1 MENLNSKV
9 LLLAVNAKYIHT
21 NPAIYALRQY
31 ARKQCAELADSIVLR
46 EYTINHEPDAVLKGI
61 YEVRPR
67 VLCISCYI
75 WNIRMV
81 KELIADYKKIDP
93 RVRIVLGGPEVTYDA
108 GEFLQENPAAD
119 AVIVGEGEAT
129 FAELVERLYG
139 VQSEWK
145 ASGSLR
151 EDGETTGR
159 LPVKAL
165 AFLQVCENLRGVVY
179 RAEDGRIVENLPR
192 ELLDFAALPFPYED
206 MGTLGDFEHKI
217 IYYETSRG
225 CPFLCCYCLSSVEKR
240 VRFRKLE
247 LVKRELQS
255 FLDARVAQVKF
266 VDRTF
271 NCKESHALAIWEY
284 IREHDNGVTNFHFEI
299 AADLLTEREL
309 SLLADMRPGLVQL
322 EIGVQSVNPQ
332 TIEAIHRR
340 MELGKVK
347 AAVAAVRAGK
357 NIHQHLDLIAG
368 LPYEDYASFGHS
380 YDEVYRMRP
389 NQLQL
394 GFLKVLKGSAMFD
407 MAAEH
412 EVRYKSEP
420 PYEVLSTKYL
430 TYDEIIRLKEIE
442 ELTEDYYNSG
452 QFLYTLP
459 FLERYFSTPFQ
470 MYEELA
476 AYYRERGLFDVKHS
490 RLSRYEWLY
499 RFAQEYRER
508 KLAGSAEEK
517 ARPVR
522 RDEEAE
528 LREAGSPGATEPVWI
543 EVLAELLMYDFC
555 SREKPKSRPFFAHSQ
570 ELCKEQW
577 KAYRRENR
585 ANGAV
590 ETGQLAMEYFTYD
603 VLRASATGEINRRES
618 LAVFDYSKRDAL
630 YGCCEVVWLSDA
642 PRPASTD
649 LCP

>member
-1 MENLNSKV
+1 MNLNGKV

-31 ARKQCAELADSIVLR
+31 AKKQCAELADLIVLR
-46 EYTINHEPDAVLKGI
+46 EYTINHELDAVLQGI
-61 YEVRPR
+61 YAVHPR

-93 RVRIVLGGPEVTYDA
+93 KVHIVLGGPEVTYDA
-108 GEFLQENPAAD
+108 EEFLQANPAAD
-119 AVIVGEGEAT
+119 AVIAGEGEAT
-129 FAELVERLYG
+129 FTELAERVYG
-139 VQSEWK
+139 LQSQCKPLGAFGADEE
-145 ASGSLR
+145 ASACLANDMR
-151 EDGETTGR
+151 E
-159 LPVKAL
+159 LSQL
-165 AFLQVCENLRGVVY
+165 CENLQGIVY
-179 RAEDGRIVENLPR
+179 RAKDGRIVKNLPR
-192 ELLDFAALPFPYED
+192 ELLNFAALPFPYED
-206 MGTLGDFEHKI
+206 MGALGDFEHKI

-225 CPFLCCYCLSSVEKR
+225 CPFSCCYCLSSVGKR
-240 VRFRKLE
+240 VRFRELE

-271 NCKESHALAIWEY
+271 NCRESHALAIWEY
-284 IREHDNGVTNFHFEI
+284 IKEHDNGVTNFHFEI
-299 AADLLTEREL
+299 AADLLTEQEI
-309 SLLADMRPGLVQL
+309 SMLADMRPGLVQL

-340 MELGKVK
+340 MDLDKVK

-357 NIHQHLDLIAG
+357 NVHQHLDLIAG
-368 LPYEDYASFGHS
+368 LPYEDYASFRHS
-380 YDEVYRMRP
+380 YDEVYQMRP
-389 NQLQL
+389 DQLQL
-394 GFLKVLKGSAMFD
+394 GFLKVLKGSAMFG

-430 TYDEIIRLKEIE
+430 SYDEIIRLKEIE
-442 ELTEDYYNSG
+442 ELTEGYYNSG

-459 FLERYFSTPFQ
+459 FLERYFASPFA

-476 AYYRERGLFDVKHS
+476 VYYRERGLFDVKHS

-499 RFAQEYRER
+499 RFAEEYRVEKGQLIKR
-508 KLAGSAEEK
+508 AEE
-517 ARPVR
+517 ANDQEVR
-522 RDEEAE
+522 SSEMTK
-528 LREAGSPGATEPVWI
+528 SVWT

-577 KAYRRENR
+577 KEYRRE
-585 ANGAV
+585 AKENGADAS
-590 ETGQLAMEYFTYD
+590 GQQAMEYFAYD
-603 VLRASATGEINRRES
+603 VMKASETGEIKKQVS
-618 LAVFDYSKRDAL
+618 LAVFDYRKRDAL
-630 YGCCEVVWLSDA
+630 HGCCKVAWMPKESA
-642 PRPASTD
+642 
-649 LCP
+649 